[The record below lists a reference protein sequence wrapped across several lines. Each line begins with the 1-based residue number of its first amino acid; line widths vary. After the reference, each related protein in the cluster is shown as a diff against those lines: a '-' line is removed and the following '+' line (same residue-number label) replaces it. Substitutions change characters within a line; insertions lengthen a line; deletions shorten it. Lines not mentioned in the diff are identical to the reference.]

1 MKSKWDKIWSGL
13 KNLIESMNMNISE
26 FKKMVIN
33 ESNLNKYKMI
43 KLNQKIM
50 KMNLLYV
57 IIQVI

>member
-1 MKSKWDKIWSGL
+1 
-13 KNLIESMNMNISE
+13 MNMNISE

-50 KMNLLYV
+50 KINLLYV

>member
-1 MKSKWDKIWSGL
+1 MH
-13 KNLIESMNMNISE
+13 MNISE

-43 KLNQKIM
+43 KLNKKIM

>member
-1 MKSKWDKIWSGL
+1 
-13 KNLIESMNMNISE
+13 MNMNISE

-50 KMNLLYV
+50 KMILYV

>member
-33 ESNLNKYKMI
+33 KSNLNKYKMI

>member
-1 MKSKWDKIWSGL
+1 
-13 KNLIESMNMNISE
+13 MNMNISE